1 MAYPGSYPNSNT
13 MKYLYTTLLLAFL
26 AISGYAQSGKLV
38 HKSHFNHHPKAIA
51 VTTQEL
57 QQLFAIA
64 TGKSVQM
71 NLGNTLPL
79 SGTVTKRFQQG
90 TQLETM
96 LIELPAYDNLVFTLS
111 KRNLSNNRF
120 VFIGHLYERNR
131 TDGYELQ
138 LNASGHYQLTKV
150 QVATIA
156 EDCTQ

>member
-1 MAYPGSYPNSNT
+1 

-26 AISGYAQSGKLV
+26 AVSGFAQSGKFV
-38 HKSHFNHHPKAIA
+38 HKSHFNNHPKSIS

-64 TGKSVQM
+64 AGKSVQM

-79 SGTVTKRFQQG
+79 TGTVTKRFQQG
-90 TQLETM
+90 SQLETM

-111 KRNLSNNRF
+111 RRNLNNNQF

-131 TDGYELQ
+131 TDGYELEV
-138 LNASGHYQLTKV
+138 NASGQYQLTKV